1 MGARLGGP
9 GVDHAIERLRS
20 GRAGSR
26 YQRTRSGSGGRTGH
40 DGRADGEVR
49 SDCRE
54 PGKRDVGGTRR
65 E

>member
-1 MGARLGGP
+1 MGARLCEP
-9 GVDHAIERLRS
+9 GVDRAIERLRG
-20 GRAGSR
+20 GRPGSR